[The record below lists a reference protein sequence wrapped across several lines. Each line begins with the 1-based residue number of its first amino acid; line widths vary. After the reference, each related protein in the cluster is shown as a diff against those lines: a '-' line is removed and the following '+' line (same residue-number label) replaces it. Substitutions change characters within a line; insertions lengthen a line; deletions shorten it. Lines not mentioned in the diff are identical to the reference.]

1 MGPGSSPGVTIGGL
15 PQGFAGGHRGGDRDI
30 ERAQPGTQRNRQ
42 ARIGRLVHLF
52 RHAGGFAAEQQ
63 HVVRPVA
70 VIEIGQR
77 RGGGEQQE
85 TMALVASPGLEV
97 VP

>member
-1 MGPGSSPGVTIGGL
+1 
-15 PQGFAGGHRGGDRDI
+15 
-30 ERAQPGTQRNRQ
+30 
-42 ARIGRLVHLF
+42 VHLF

-85 TMALVASPGLEV
+85 TMVLVASPRLEV